1 MISKELEIE
10 TRAGIH
16 ARPASQIVK
25 TANRF
30 KSNIY
35 FEKDDMKING
45 KSIMGIITLG
55 ATYKAKVLC
64 ICEGE
69 DEKELLEAIERL
81 FKNRFEEE

>member
-1 MISKELEIE
+1 MISKELIVE

-25 TANRF
+25 TAQRF
-30 KSNIY
+30 KSSI
-35 FEKDDMKING
+35 FFQKDGMKVNG

-55 ATYKAKVLC
+55 ATYKTHLLC

-69 DEKELLEAIERL
+69 DENEL
-81 FKNRFEEE
+81 FKAMSELFANRFEDA

>member
-1 MISKELEIE
+1 MISKELVVE

-25 TANRF
+25 TAQRYR
-30 KSNIY
+30 SNI
-35 FEKDDMKING
+35 FFVKDDMKVNG

-55 ATYKAKVLC
+55 ATYKSRILC

-69 DEKELLEAIERL
+69 DENELFAAMSAL
-81 FKNRFEEE
+81 FANRFEEK

>member
-1 MISKELEIE
+1 MISKELVIE

-35 FEKDDMKING
+35 LEKDAMKVNG

-55 ATYKAKVLC
+55 ATYKDKI
-64 ICEGE
+64 ICTCDGE
-69 DEKELLEAIERL
+69 DEEEMLKAITTL
-81 FKNRFEEE
+81 FANRFEEE